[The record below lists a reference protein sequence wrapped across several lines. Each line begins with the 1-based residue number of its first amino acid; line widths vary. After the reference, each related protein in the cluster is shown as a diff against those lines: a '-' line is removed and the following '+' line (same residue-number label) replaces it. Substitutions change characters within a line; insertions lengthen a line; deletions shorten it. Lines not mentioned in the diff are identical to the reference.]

1 MTSNMTV
8 TATSSSSLF
17 SAQDKNR
24 RGFRPCQGPARGSS
38 GVAENLLHQELN
50 PTAPKSCGAR
60 EITYIRDTAEGIY
73 LDGSNQLH
81 DRYRP
86 VLSAEVNQRHA
97 PRAQWEYYKP
107 ISLGLHCGQWWQN
120 KTIYLYTLYV

>member
-50 PTAPKSCGAR
+50 PKAPKSCGAR
-60 EITYIRDTAEGIY
+60 EITHIRDTAEGNY
-73 LDGSNQLH
+73 LAGSNTLH
-81 DRYRP
+81 NPYRP
-86 VLSAEVNQRHA
+86 VLSAEVNKSPT
-97 PRAQWEYYKP
+97 PRPQWEYYKP
-107 ISLGLHCGQWWQN
+107 KSLGLHCGQWWQN
-120 KTIYLYTLYV
+120 TTVYL